1 MYRQPLIDLVVSTF
15 EAIGFVT
22 HHPMQIL
29 KHHLADSRLSYVLS
43 QVDSKSEYIGVI
55 VRDWKRIVGVG
66 QIHKAEELLK
76 VCPELSQVIIIS
88 SMGFSRSARSIV
100 EKDKRF
106 VLISRR
112 ELISLMLKRLEIL

>member
-1 MYRQPLIDLVVSTF
+1 MYTKPLIDLVVTTF
-15 EAIGFVT
+15 ETIGFVT

-29 KHHLADSRLSYVLS
+29 KHNLADSRLSYVLS

-55 VRDWKRIVGVG
+55 IRDWKRIVGVG
-66 QIHKAEELLK
+66 QIHKAEELLH
-76 VCPELSQVIIIS
+76 VCPELNQVIIIS
-88 SMGFSRSARSIV
+88 SMGFSRSARRIA

-106 VLISRR
+106 ILISRR